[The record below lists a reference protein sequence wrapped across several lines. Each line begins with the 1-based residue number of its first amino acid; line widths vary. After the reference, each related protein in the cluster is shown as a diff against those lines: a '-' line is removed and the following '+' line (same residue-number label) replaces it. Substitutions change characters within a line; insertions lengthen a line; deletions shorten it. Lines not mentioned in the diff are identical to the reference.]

1 MDVLDELKFEYSV
14 SKHAAER
21 YAERVMD
28 KEGISINAAVTLYR
42 EKINTD
48 INKLIK
54 YGEFVYSGNQT
65 QKDGKTNLVDVFIKD
80 CWVVIAD
87 SKQKNVI
94 TLYKIDFG
102 LDDEFNKMYVEKM
115 LEKLNIQKEELK
127 KVQEETHQETEMY
140 RGLITETVAQI
151 REYRSMIK
159 NLEEL
164 EASYKAI
171 IENNHVK
178 VTQANRNVAEIINTM
193 INKKEF

>member
-115 LEKLNIQKEELK
+115 LEKLNVQKEELK

-164 EASYKAI
+164 EASYKTI

>member
-1 MDVLDELKFEYSV
+1 MENENMNYTISAHCKQ
-14 SKHAAER
+14 R
-21 YAERVMD
+21 YAERIRG
-28 KEGISINAAVTLYR
+28 KEDIDINRFVTLN
-42 EKINTD
+42 EDKIKTD
-48 INKLIK
+48 INKMIQ

-115 LEKLNIQKEELK
+115 LEKLNTQKAELK

-140 RGLITETVAQI
+140 RSLIAETDAQI
-151 REYRSMIK
+151 KEYRGMIK

-164 EASYKAI
+164 LTSYKTI

-178 VTQANRNVAEIINTM
+178 VTQSNRNVAEIINTM